1 MNAENADLKKRLSR
15 LQSYI
20 SKMPAL
26 TPTVDKV
33 LKTCN
38 DMNASPADIS
48 KVISMDPVLT
58 GKILRL
64 INSAYYNLPQKVT
77 TLVRAII
84 MLGINT
90 VKNLILS
97 TAILSNLKG
106 QKKNNA
112 LDMDGFW
119 RHSLSV
125 GVLSRLIA
133 EKCNIGQQSIEEYFI
148 AGLLHDIG
156 KIPINNKIPDDYQR
170 AIDASD
176 QLRQPLYVAEKK
188 ILKIDHSDMG
198 KLITEK
204 WNLGGGIRDT
214 IIFHHSLSAYEG
226 TFQDILL
233 TVALANYQ
241 ANILKF
247 GSSGNL
253 YPEIMSL
260 EVFNHLR
267 INPEDLE
274 DIETK
279 VEDELE
285 KARIFLN
292 IAR

>member
-1 MNAENADLKKRLSR
+1 MNDENPELKKRLKR

-64 INSAYYNLPQKVT
+64 INSAYYGLPQKVT

-97 TAILSNLKG
+97 TAILSNLKS
-106 QKKNNA
+106 KKTNNA

-133 EKCNIGQQSIEEYFI
+133 KKRNVGQHAVEEYFI

-170 AIDASD
+170 VIGASNK
-176 QLRQPLYVAEKK
+176 LRQPLFVAEKEV
-188 ILKIDHSDMG
+188 LKIDHTDMG
-198 KLITEK
+198 RLITDK
-204 WNLGGGIRDT
+204 WKLGGGIRDT
-214 IIFHHSLSAYEG
+214 IIHHHALPSYKGE
-226 TFQDILL
+226 FQDILL

-247 GSSGNL
+247 GSSGNKF
-253 YPEIMSL
+253 PEIIGL

-274 DIETK
+274 DIEAK
-279 VEDELE
+279 VEEELE
-285 KARIFLN
+285 NARIFLN

>member
-1 MNAENADLKKRLSR
+1 
-15 LQSYI
+15 
-20 SKMPAL
+20 
-26 TPTVDKV
+26 
-33 LKTCN
+33 
-38 DMNASPADIS
+38 
-48 KVISMDPVLT
+48 MDPVLT
-58 GKILRL
+58 AKILRL

-97 TAILSNLKG
+97 TAILSNLKR
-106 QKKNNA
+106 KNSNNA
-112 LDMDGFW
+112 LDMAGFW

-133 EKCNIGQQSIEEYFI
+133 KKRNIGQQSIEEYFI

-156 KIPINNKIPDDYQR
+156 KIPINNRIPEDYQR
-170 AIDASD
+170 AIHASNE
-176 QLRQPLYVAEKK
+176 LRQPLFVAEKDV
-188 ILKIDHSDMG
+188 LKIDHTDMG
-198 KLITEK
+198 KLITHK
-204 WNLGGGIRDT
+204 WKLGGGIRDT
-214 IIFHHSLSAYEG
+214 IIFHHSHDAYKGE
-226 TFQDILL
+226 FEDILL

-247 GSSGNL
+247 GSSGNR
-253 YPEIMSL
+253 YPEIIGL
-260 EVFNHLR
+260 EVFNRLA

-274 DIETK
+274 DIEAM
-279 VEDELE
+279 VEEELE